1 MAINTTKFGE
11 AEYPHLSIPDT
22 HFKPEGEYHV
32 KLKVKK
38 EDAQEDIKKIREVI
52 SKEVAEEHK
61 RRPNNTSE
69 IKRAPLPYKEDG
81 NNVVFHFKMKAKG
94 INSKTKEPFT
104 QEPKLVDHN
113 LNDIPKDKVIYGGS
127 IMRINYEP
135 VGYNVSSVGVGC
147 TLRLKSAQISKL
159 VEGQSNT
166 VGFDKVNPTVE
177 ANF

>member
-61 RRPNNTSE
+61 RRPNNWIWTP
-69 IKRAPLPYKEDG
+69 ILCNLKTTYRPFLTP
-81 NNVVFHFKMKAKG
+81 G
-94 INSKTKEPFT
+94 IEEN
-104 QEPKLVDHN
+104 
-113 LNDIPKDKVIYGGS
+113 
-127 IMRINYEP
+127 
-135 VGYNVSSVGVGC
+135 
-147 TLRLKSAQISKL
+147 
-159 VEGQSNT
+159 
-166 VGFDKVNPTVE
+166 
-177 ANF
+177 

>member
-11 AEYPHLSIPDT
+11 AEYPHLSNPDT
-22 HFKPEGEYHV
+22 YFKPEGEYHV

-38 EDAQEDIKKIREVI
+38 EDAQEDIKAIREVI
-52 SKEVAEEHK
+52 SKEIAEEHK
-61 RRPNNTSE
+61 RKPNNTSE
-69 IKRAPLPYKEDG
+69 IKRAPLPYKEEGD
-81 NNVVFHFKMKAKG
+81 NVVFHFKMKAKG

-104 QEPKLVDHN
+104 QEPKLVD
-113 LNDIPKDKVIYGGS
+113 L
-127 IMRINYEP
+127 
-135 VGYNVSSVGVGC
+135 GVGC

-166 VGFDKVNPTVE
+166 TGFDKVNPTVE

>member
-1 MAINTTKFGE
+1 MIQTSNFGE
-11 AEYPHLSIPDT
+11 AVYPFLSSPDT
-22 HFKPEGEYHV
+22 HFKSEGEYQV
-32 KLKVKK
+32 KLKGKK
-38 EDAQEDIKKIREVI
+38 SDAQEDIKKIQEVI

-81 NNVVFHFKMKAKG
+81 DNVVFHFKMKAKG